1 MKRDIRLYN
10 VIFPIWLI
18 LFLPS
23 WLWLIIIPAN
33 LAVDCLVTWL
43 TARRLGVPDRK
54 AVLGHTWWRFW
65 LLGFLA
71 DFIGGLWMLLGLWGP
86 HFIWLGLLGHDLLK
100 ESSPAWLDVWENTV
114 GHISHN
120 AFAHPAA
127 FLWTL
132 AGVAVAGACIYLFD
146 KRAMKH
152 CSGLDDRQK
161 RIIALAMAVVTAP
174 WLFFIPVY

>member
-1 MKRDIRLYN
+1 MKRNVRLYN

-18 LFLPS
+18 LFLPT
-23 WLWLIIIPAN
+23 WLWLIIIPVN

-43 TARRLGVPDRK
+43 TAKRLGVPDRK
-54 AVLGHTWWRFW
+54 EVLGHTWWRFW
-65 LLGFLA
+65 LFGFLA
-71 DFIGGLWMLLGLWGP
+71 DFIGGVWMLLGLWGP
-86 HFIWLGLLGHDLLK
+86 HFVGSVLLGHD
-100 ESSPAWLDVWENTV
+100 SSGQLPAWINAWENTV

-120 AFAHPAA
+120 AFANPAA

-132 AGVAVAGACIYLFD
+132 AGVAIAGVCIYLFD

-161 RIIALAMAVVTAP
+161 RIVALAMAIVTAP

>member
-1 MKRDIRLYN
+1 MKRDVKLYN
-10 VIFPIWLI
+10 VIFPFWLI

-43 TARRLGVPDRK
+43 SAKRLGVADIQATLR
-54 AVLGHTWWRFW
+54 HTWWRFW

-71 DFIGGLWMLLGLWGP
+71 DFMGGLWLFLGMMGPYLLWAGP
-86 HFIWLGLLGHDLLK
+86 LGHRGQ
-100 ESSPAWLDVWENTV
+100 EAYPAWLNAWENTV

-132 AGVAVAGACIYLFD
+132 AGVAIAGVCIYLFD

-152 CSGLDDRQK
+152 CPALDDRQK
-161 RIIALAMAVVTAP
+161 RGIALAMSVITAP